1 MAQRSYKTRQKISQT
16 MKGTSNFQGQTHS
29 IGSKAKISD
38 RRGHY
43 DPIRQKKWFVH
54 DDSGKTVR
62 RTQHPGG
69 LYQKGRIADEKEI
82 KMKSFIDFV
91 IEDNKAMVK
100 KMSDEHPEARFRTN
114 PLKPTMSMKD
124 RQAQRKNLSNLLKKK
139 MSEENTMKKLDSRPG
154 NVALRNAIANI
165 NRKAQDKINQRTA
178 KAKADSKPR

>member
-43 DPIRQKKWFVH
+43 DPIRTKKWFVH

-124 RQAQRKNLSNLLKKK
+124 RQAQKKNLSNL
-139 MSEENTMKKLDSRPG
+139 S
-154 NVALRNAIANI
+154 
-165 NRKAQDKINQRTA
+165 
-178 KAKADSKPR
+178 